1 MAAILQVGQN
11 LAIVALHPR
20 VDDVVRTYLDEID
33 AHAPGLLEGLYLT
46 GSVAMGDFQPG
57 RALSRRGPSGASA
70 SDIDF
75 VAVTSRPLT
84 KLDVTAANR
93 AHAQLA
99 RNRWRASFDGLY
111 LTWSDLPR
119 DPADVA
125 CSAHTHGD
133 QVRTGGQFQANPVVW
148 HELAQ
153 HGLAM
158 RGPRPETLRIWTDRD
173 TLTAWSRTNLSTYWR
188 RWQQRSSAPM
198 SRAGLACLT
207 SWGPTWGVLGVSRLH
222 YTVSTGLI
230 WSKTDGGRYARE
242 AFDPHWHRLID
253 ECLRIRRSLPG
264 RSAYRTPLTRRR
276 DALNFIDMVISDVG
290 SP

>member
-1 MAAILQVGQN
+1 MSAAGRVAAILRVGQN
-11 LAIVALHPR
+11 LAIMALHPR
-20 VDDVVRTYLDEID
+20 VDDVVRTHLDEID

-84 KLDVTAANR
+84 KLDVTAVNR

-125 CSAHTHGD
+125 CSAHT
-133 QVRTGGQFQANPVVW
+133 QVIRCGPV
-148 HELAQ
+148 ASS
-153 HGLAM
+153 
-158 RGPRPETLRIWTDRD
+158 RPTRSSGTSSPS
-173 TLTAWSRTNLSTYWR
+173 TAWPCAGPGR
-188 RWQQRSSAPM
+188 RRCES
-198 SRAGLACLT
+198 
-207 SWGPTWGVLGVSRLH
+207 GPT
-222 YTVSTGLI
+222 
-230 WSKTDGGRYARE
+230 A
-242 AFDPHWHRLID
+242 
-253 ECLRIRRSLPG
+253 
-264 RSAYRTPLTRRR
+264 TP
-276 DALNFIDMVISDVG
+276 
-290 SP
+290 